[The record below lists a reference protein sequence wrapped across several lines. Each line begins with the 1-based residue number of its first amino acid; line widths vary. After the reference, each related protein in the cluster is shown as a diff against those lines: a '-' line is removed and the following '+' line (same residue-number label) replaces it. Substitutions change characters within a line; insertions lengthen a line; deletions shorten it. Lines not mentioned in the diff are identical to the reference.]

1 MAQTVVG
8 VFDNASDAQTAV
20 DHLVSAGFSRD
31 NIDVSAYKGDSAGE
45 TNTTG
50 SSDSLIP
57 DRHQNTSG
65 TLAEEVA
72 DDTKDVGSGIGGF
85 FRSLFGDD
93 ENEDTHRYTTVASR
107 STVVTVHTQQMSDA
121 ERAADILDQYG
132 AVDVNDRSAQYTT
145 GTSAMGT
152 TATTGT
158 DNLTGT
164 TTTTGTDNLTGTTN
178 YTGTTD
184 TDANQTVKIIE
195 ENLQVGKR
203 TVETGGVRLRSRIVE
218 KPVEE
223 HLRLR
228 QERVTVQRNPVNRV
242 ATDADLNAFQG
253 TNLEVVEHAE
263 VPVVAKEARVVE
275 EISLGKEV
283 SEKDETIRDT
293 VRKTEVDVE
302 NITPSTT
309 TGTTTGTSTTTDTDY
324 STGTSTSS
332 NL

>member
-8 VFDNASDAQTAV
+8 VFDNASDAQNAV
-20 DHLVSAGFSRD
+20 DNLVSAGFSRD
-31 NIDVSAYKGDSAGE
+31 NIDLSARTGDYSDG
-45 TNTTG
+45 TNATG

-57 DRHQNTSG
+57 DRHRNTSG
-65 TLAEEVA
+65 TMTEEVV
-72 DDTKDVGSGIGGF
+72 DDTKDVGSSIGGF
-85 FRSLFGDD
+85 FSSLFGSDD
-93 ENEDTHRYTTVASR
+93 DDNTKRYTTVGSR
-107 STVVTVHTQQMSDA
+107 GSIVTVHTQEMSDA

-132 AVDVNDRSAQYTT
+132 AIDVNDRSTQYSSGTYGT
-145 GTSAMGT
+145 GVTGT

-158 DNLTGT
+158 TNLT
-164 TTTTGTDNLTGTTN
+164 DTTN

-184 TDANQTVKIIE
+184 ADQTVKVIE

-228 QERVTVQRNPVNRV
+228 QERVSIQRNPVNRV

-253 TNLEVVEHAE
+253 TNIEVVEHAE
-263 VPVVAKEARVVE
+263 VPVVAKEARVIE

-283 SEKDETIRDT
+283 SEKEEVVRDT

-302 NITPSTT
+302 NVTPSTGTTTT
-309 TGTTTGTSTTTDTDY
+309 TGTDYTTGTGTT
-324 STGTSTSS
+324 SSS